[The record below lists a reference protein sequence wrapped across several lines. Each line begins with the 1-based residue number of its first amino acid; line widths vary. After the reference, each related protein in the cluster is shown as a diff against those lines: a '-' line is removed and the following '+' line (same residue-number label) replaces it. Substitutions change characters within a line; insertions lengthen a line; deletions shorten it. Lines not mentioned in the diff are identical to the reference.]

1 MFTRNYSSNPYKLKL
16 RNVLTSHCC
25 SITAVLPQAR
35 HSARQLEMKPAAVA
49 VKMSRLCMSCTRT
62 QIGPLSFV
70 SSFQQLRTTRKYST
84 AYSIGINR
92 TDAPRFDSC
101 KTKRYSSTW
110 NSQKP
115 SDLDNMTPI
124 DREKA
129 LFKIKRRMGA
139 AHSKGTARK
148 ILWPQLQ
155 LTMARL
161 LFS

>member
-1 MFTRNYSSNPYKLKL
+1 
-16 RNVLTSHCC
+16 
-25 SITAVLPQAR
+25 
-35 HSARQLEMKPAAVA
+35 MKPAAVA
-49 VKMSRLCMSCTRT
+49 GKMSRLCMSCTRT
-62 QIGPLSFV
+62 QIGPLTFV
-70 SSFQQLRTTRKYST
+70 GSFQQLRTRKYST
-84 AYSIGINR
+84 EYSIGMNR
-92 TDAPRFDSC
+92 IDAPRFDSC

-110 NSQKP
+110 NTQKP

-148 ILWPQLQ
+148 ILWPQFQ

-161 LFS
+161 FLS